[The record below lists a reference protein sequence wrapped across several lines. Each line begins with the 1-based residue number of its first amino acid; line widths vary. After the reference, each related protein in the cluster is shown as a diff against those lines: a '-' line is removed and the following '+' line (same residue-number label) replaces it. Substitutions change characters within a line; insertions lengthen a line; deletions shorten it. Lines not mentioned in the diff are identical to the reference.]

1 MTRMKTTTPKSIAL
15 LKSVNRYPG
24 LELLHHAA
32 YYHAARVGYQDII
45 SRSLHDFKDG
55 CEPQT
60 SRWVSLAAPLVSKEL
75 QFDVIVRALGSA
87 EDAASGTTPLD
98 KLCAAIAVASGAAY
112 VPERLQKVAQVRA
125 LTSLPGRAAR
135 QKELR
140 GAYTFDA
147 TGLPANVRI
156 LVVDDLATTGATLEA
171 ITNAIRDAHA
181 GANVVCFT
189 LARVE
194 AQMHNTHL
202 DPGYFL
208 NGIAARPD
216 ARSKADESTAR
227 IPSSDLIAMRPKITA
242 ASRETSIGSLT
253 SRPKNAPPAT
263 GKHETSRPGDSRR
276 GIPHV
281 PAAPPSKG
289 LDTRVYVVGLLL
301 SLLLLGA
308 TVLFPA
314 KKDAGAVAPQFV
326 KLVAEN
332 AIQSPVPIPE
342 RRIGSATEGKTGMV
356 TVPST
361 GLRSSHSVE
370 STIIPKTTIR
380 NRERVEIIR
389 KFRSPVGPDWVQVRT
404 RSGVT
409 GWVMASVVKEVR
421 G

>member
-1 MTRMKTTTPKSIAL
+1 M
-15 LKSVNRYPG
+15 
-24 LELLHHAA
+24 
-32 YYHAARVGYQDII
+32 
-45 SRSLHDFKDG
+45 
-55 CEPQT
+55 
-60 SRWVSLAAPLVSKEL
+60 
-75 QFDVIVRALGSA
+75 
-87 EDAASGTTPLD
+87 
-98 KLCAAIAVASGAAY
+98 
-112 VPERLQKVAQVRA
+112 
-125 LTSLPGRAAR
+125 
-135 QKELR
+135 
-140 GAYTFDA
+140 
-147 TGLPANVRI
+147 
-156 LVVDDLATTGATLEA
+156 
-171 ITNAIRDAHA
+171 
-181 GANVVCFT
+181 
-189 LARVE
+189 
-194 AQMHNTHL
+194 
-202 DPGYFL
+202 
-208 NGIAARPD
+208 
-216 ARSKADESTAR
+216 
-227 IPSSDLIAMRPKITA
+227 AMRPKVTA
-242 ASRETSIGSLT
+242 ASRETSIGTLT
-253 SRPKNAPPAT
+253 SRPKSAPPAT
-263 GKHETSRPGDSRR
+263 GKHETSRPGDTRR
-276 GIPHV
+276 SIPHV

-342 RRIGSATEGKTGMV
+342 RRISSGTEGKTGMV

-404 RSGVT
+404 KSGVT